1 MIIQWF
7 GYSYF
12 RIDSKNKIIAIDP
25 YSEVSTKSTP
35 PKFKSDIL
43 LIPSQQEDHDN
54 KKVVM
59 KNPLILEGAG
69 EIETGGVF
77 IQGIA
82 QKPNTIYLIKSEN
95 MVICDLG
102 NLEKKSL
109 KEETLEKIANVD
121 ILLIPIGGNGT
132 LNYEEAISLINQI
145 EPKII
150 IPMNY
155 ALPGLKIK
163 LDPLDKFLKDISK
176 TPEILDK
183 LVIRKNSLP
192 VETKLIILNKQ

>member
-1 MIIQWF
+1 M
-7 GYSYF
+7 
-12 RIDSKNKIIAIDP
+12 
-25 YSEVSTKSTP
+25 
-35 PKFKSDIL
+35 
-43 LIPSQQEDHDN
+43 
-54 KKVVM
+54 
-59 KNPLILEGAG
+59 
-69 EIETGGVF
+69 VF
-77 IQGIA
+77 
-82 QKPNTIYLIKSEN
+82 
-95 MVICDLG
+95 CDLG

-155 ALPGLKIK
+155 ALPGLKVK

-183 LVIRKNSLP
+183 LVVRKNSLP